1 MLTFTRI
8 VVSLGNVSLAAH
20 AVAETAEMLSY
31 LPGLAFQIAT
41 ITLAGQFLGAGKP
54 DIAESSVKK
63 TDMLARIF
71 MGSIGLLFI
80 LIPGMF
86 VKLFTT
92 DNEVIRLASTVLR
105 IEGFSQIFL
114 ARFYVYGGLLRGTG
128 NTKDVLITSFIGV
141 WGIRLVVCAV
151 AVYFFNA
158 GLVGAWVAMFLDLF
172 TRAFIITAKVKKGN
186 WKRELLNRS
195 VLQQERSE
203 I

>member
-1 MLTFTRI
+1 
-8 VVSLGNVSLAAH
+8 
-20 AVAETAEMLSY
+20 
-31 LPGLAFQIAT
+31 
-41 ITLAGQFLGAGKP
+41 
-54 DIAESSVKK
+54 
-63 TDMLARIF
+63 
-71 MGSIGLLFI
+71 
-80 LIPGMF
+80 MF

-141 WGIRLVVCAV
+141 WELGLLCAV

-186 WKRELLNRS
+186 WKELLNRS
-195 VLQQERSE
+195 VLQQRK
-203 I
+203 